1 MWRRL
6 KNTFHSFRTYADLSP
21 DVSTRQQV
29 NKFLRDRAALKAE
42 DWFEQLWQPRGVSP
56 QIAHFMYAHMPTYSG
71 LEFARVRPSDRLEQ
85 DLQLVSVCWFD
96 WQFTLCDDFFET
108 FGVDLSDRFDPEN
121 FTTVEELVVFL
132 NYQLLSVNQA

>member
-29 NKFLRDRAALKAE
+29 NKFLRDRSALKAE
-42 DWFEQLWQPRGVSP
+42 DWFEQLWQPRDVSR
-56 QIAHFMYAHMPTYSG
+56 QIANFIYAYMPTYSG
-71 LEFARVRPSDRLEQ
+71 LEFARVRPNDRLEQ
-85 DLQLVSVCWFD
+85 DLHFISVCWFD
-96 WQFTLCDDFFET
+96 WQFALCDDFLEN

-121 FTTVEELVVFL
+121 FTTVEDLVVFL
-132 NYQLLSVNQA
+132 NHQLLSINQS